1 MFLQLIFSFFQHAY
15 EIPLRIH
22 FTHNANPSP
31 RLFPYLLI
39 ATSCR
44 FAVSL
49 LRRLS
54 IERLTSVQ
62 QGVIMNSKVTTVQPQ
77 PRQAIIKHKRVMV
90 YTGNKTTAELQRA
103 VVVHSTDRRK
113 DS

>member
-1 MFLQLIFSFFQHAY
+1 M
-15 EIPLRIH
+15 
-22 FTHNANPSP
+22 
-31 RLFPYLLI
+31 LI

-62 QGVIMNSKVTTVQPQ
+62 QGVIMNSKATTIQPQ
-77 PRQAIIKHKRVMV
+77 PRQAVVKHKRVMV
-90 YTGNKTTAELQRA
+90 YTGQKTTAELRNA
-103 VVVHSTDRRK
+103 TVVHSTDRRK